1 MVAQPTVSKCTRA
14 ETAFAHSHED
24 RWPSHSPQHSLTRQS
39 TASSAAARKHERAP
53 RAGSVRGPAAASN
66 VLCGPVQT
74 SAFGSRADGI
84 AGRSDGEVYSTG
96 RSTAL
101 QEVPGTCLDVGTQPP
116 ATDDGPKARHTRQC
130 GAARAAPHAATCGRG
145 SIAAAGS
152 GAWRPARARSEG
164 QLLASEANERW
175 GKAHGSAACRAPC
188 APERA
193 TPAPRGA
200 AELWCNTVW
209 RRAWPRGAQ
218 RGVRKRGARQ
228 G

>member
-1 MVAQPTVSKCTRA
+1 MPRPVAAEATSEACGTGREEATTVVAQPTVSKCTRA

-130 GAARAAPHAATCGRG
+130 GAARAAR
-145 SIAAAGS
+145 
-152 GAWRPARARSEG
+152 RPARARG
-164 QLLASEANERW
+164 
-175 GKAHGSAACRAPC
+175 AACGNLRS
-188 APERA
+188 
-193 TPAPRGA
+193 G
-200 AELWCNTVW
+200 
-209 RRAWPRGAQ
+209 
-218 RGVRKRGARQ
+218 
-228 G
+228 

>member
-1 MVAQPTVSKCTRA
+1 MVAQPTVSKRTRA
-14 ETAFAHSHED
+14 ETAFAHPHED

-116 ATDDGPKARHTRQC
+116 ATDDGPKAMHAQPAVGVASLPRVRARGAPRGRAQRGKGWPLRQTSV
-130 GAARAAPHAATCGRG
+130 GERRMAAPRAARRAPPSAPPPPLGAQLSYGATPCGGARG
-145 SIAAAGS
+145 L
-152 GAWRPARARSEG
+152 GAR
-164 QLLASEANERW
+164 
-175 GKAHGSAACRAPC
+175 SAACASAGLAKVEVRA
-188 APERA
+188 
-193 TPAPRGA
+193 GA
-200 AELWCNTVW
+200 HLS
-209 RRAWPRGAQ
+209 
-218 RGVRKRGARQ
+218 
-228 G
+228 